1 MSDTWELLDVGAG
14 RRLDRF
20 GEVVVDRPAPAAA
33 EQPVLSADAWDAAAG
48 RFDRR
53 AGWEWTTPLPDDWTA
68 ELGGLR
74 FRLRPADGG
83 QVGLFPEHASHWSW
97 LAAEA
102 SSGPVL
108 SLFAYTGATTLA
120 LARVGCPVTHVDA
133 SRTAVAWA
141 RENAALNALSDAP
154 IRWIVD
160 DAVAFAGREARRG
173 RRYAG
178 VVLDPPSY
186 GHGTGGRAWRIERD
200 LPGLLAIVRG
210 LLEPG
215 GWLLITAHTPGPA
228 LVDALALPRPMT
240 LRATSGATLQAG
252 HYVRWRGP

>member
-1 MSDTWELLDVGAG
+1 MSDTWELIDAGGG

-20 GEVVVDRPAPAAA
+20 GPIVVDRPAPVAS
-33 EQPVLSADAWDAAAG
+33 ESPLFPADVWEAAAG

-53 AGWEWTTPLPDDWTA
+53 GGWEWIAAPPEDWTV

-74 FRLRPADGG
+74 FRLRPAEGG
-83 QVGLFPEHASHWSW
+83 QVGIFPEHASHWSW
-97 LAAEA
+97 LEAAA
-102 SSGPVL
+102 APGPVL

-120 LARVGCPVTHVDA
+120 MARAGRLVTHVDA

-141 RENAALNALSDAP
+141 RENASLNGLADAP

-160 DAVAFAGREARRG
+160 DAPAFAGREARRG

-178 VVLDPPSY
+178 VLLDPPSY
-186 GHGTGGRAWRIERD
+186 GHGPGGRAWRIERD
-200 LPGLLAIVRG
+200 LPGLLADVRG

-215 GWLLITAHTPGPA
+215 GRLLLTSHTPG
-228 LVDALALPRPMT
+228 LNLDETLGEPRPTT

-252 HYVRWRGP
+252 HYVRWSGP